1 MKIVQFHIT
10 SQTSSLEL
18 LTLLCIIR
26 SILIQIF
33 KTWRHI
39 DKFKRMKVMNMHVEL
54 KHHIAFRP
62 VYQIVTLSMKI
73 QEQNIALLNHFI
85 PKQQKQHSG
94 LKALSHLLVGSTS
107 ECQTETSTGSNKVS
121 RNLLSPV
128 CHSSSRVTV
137 KGRPVAQSFVWLC
150 MVREYRRWERSTLA
164 TKSASQDWQDR
175 DWTWCCA
182 PF

>member
-10 SQTSSLEL
+10 SQTSSLEP
-18 LTLLCIIR
+18 LTLWCIIR
-26 SILIQIF
+26 SILIQIL
-33 KTWRHI
+33 KMWHHI
-39 DKFKRMKVMNMHVEL
+39 DKFKRMKVMKMHVEPER
-54 KHHIAFRP
+54 HIVFRP
-62 VYQIVTLSMKI
+62 VYLIVTLSMKI
-73 QEQNIALLNHFI
+73 QGQNIALLNHFI

-94 LKALSHLLVGSTS
+94 LKALSYFLVGSTS

-128 CHSSSRVTV
+128 CHSSRRVTV
-137 KGRPVAQSFVWLC
+137 KGKPVAQGFVWLW

-175 DWTWCCA
+175 DWT
-182 PF
+182 